1 MYCIDQGGDVVVKS
15 KEQKT
20 FVQQSKN
27 EKSVKDDTMIR
38 QVSTFS
44 KQVVE
49 KMSQAGIPAT
59 PENFAIYFDKLL
71 EEKPLKQRQ
80 AIQKVL
86 ETETLEENI
95 YVAHVENDVKESFR
109 QIKVILETVS
119 GMYTKINKLKTLTKH
134 KIQELSNGSGQIALV
149 AYEEQL
155 EEIVQS
161 LELQQKTIKEH
172 YGTIAEKI
180 KTFHANSIF
189 DPKYDVYNKNFLFK
203 TIESEKKNVSAF
215 GYESS
220 LVAFKIK
227 QRTLESI
234 KLQKDKELVIK
245 NIAAM
250 ILKRSRRS
258 DIVAHLGNNIF
269 VILLRHTTLSQAEKA
284 IESIDYLIQNTNY
297 IVDSQQIEIELEYGR
312 GKIAPHQTKDQILS
326 ALINQLS

>member
-1 MYCIDQGGDVVVKS
+1 MYCIDQEGDVIDKS
-15 KEQKT
+15 
-20 FVQQSKN
+20 
-27 EKSVKDDTMIR
+27 EKKASLQHAKDAQPAKDNKMIR

-49 KMSQAGIPAT
+49 KMSQANIPAT

-71 EEKPLKQRQ
+71 EEKPLKQKQ

-86 ETETLEENI
+86 EAETLEKNI
-95 YVAHVENDVKESFR
+95 YVAHVENDIKESFR

-119 GMYTKINKLKTLTKH
+119 GMYTKINKLKTLTKN
-134 KIQELSNGSGQIALV
+134 KLQELANGSGQIALV

-161 LELQQKTIKEH
+161 LDGQQKTIKEH

-180 KTFHANSIF
+180 KAFHANSIF

-203 TIESEKKNVSAF
+203 TIESEKKNVSTF

-220 LVAFKIK
+220 LVAFKVK
-227 QRTLESI
+227 RKTLELI
-234 KLQKDKELVIK
+234 KSQKDKELVIK

-269 VILLRHTTLSQAEKA
+269 VITLRHTSLEQADKA
-284 IESIDYLIQNTNY
+284 IESIDTLIQNTNY
-297 IVDSQQIEIELEYGR
+297 IVDSQQIEIELEYSR
-312 GKIAPHQTKDQILS
+312 GKIVPNQTRDQILS
-326 ALINQLS
+326 ALISPLS

>member
-1 MYCIDQGGDVVVKS
+1 MYCIDHDGDVVVKS
-15 KEQKT
+15 KGQDT
-20 FVQQSKN
+20 SLDQSQN
-27 EKSVKDDTMIR
+27 EKSVKDDPM
-38 QVSTFS
+38 VKHVGTFS

-49 KMSQAGIPAT
+49 KMSQDGIPAT

-71 EEKPLKQRQ
+71 EDKPLQERQ
-80 AIQKVL
+80 SIQKVL
-86 ETETLEENI
+86 ETETLEKNI
-95 YVAHVENDVKESFR
+95 YVAHVENDIKESFR
-109 QIKVILETVS
+109 QIKVILEAVS
-119 GMYTKINKLKTLTKH
+119 GMYTKINKLKTLTKN
-134 KIQELSNGSGQIALV
+134 KVQEISSGSGQIALV

-161 LELQQKTIKEH
+161 LEIQQKKIKDH
-172 YGTIAEKI
+172 YGAIAEKI
-180 KTFHANSIF
+180 KTFHKNSIF
-189 DPKYDVYNKNFLFK
+189 DPKYNVYNKNFLFK

-220 LVAFKIK
+220 LVAFKVK
-227 QRTLESI
+227 QKTLESI

-258 DIVAHLGNNIF
+258 DIVAHLGNHIF
-269 VILLRHTTLSQAEKA
+269 VIVLRHTSVEQAEKA

-297 IVDSQQIEIELEYGR
+297 IVDSQQIDIELEYSR

-326 ALINQLS
+326 ALISQLT

>member
-1 MYCIDQGGDVVVKS
+1 MYCIDHDGDVVVKP
-15 KEQKT
+15 KGQKNSSEELKN
-20 FVQQSKN
+20 QQ
-27 EKSVKDDTMIR
+27 SVKDDTMIK
-38 QVSTFS
+38 QVSAFS

-49 KMSQAGIPAT
+49 KMSQSGIPAT

-80 AIQKVL
+80 TIQKVL

-95 YVAHVENDVKESFR
+95 YVAHVENDIKESFR
-109 QIKVILETVS
+109 QIKVILEAVS
-119 GMYTKINKLKTLTKH
+119 GMYNKINKLKALTKN
-134 KIQELSNGSGQIALV
+134 KVQELSNGSGQVALV

-155 EEIVQS
+155 QEIVQS
-161 LELQQKTIKEH
+161 LDGQQKTIKEH

-180 KTFHANSIF
+180 KAFHANSIF

-220 LVAFKIK
+220 LVAFKVK
-227 QRTLESI
+227 QKTLESI
-234 KLQKDKELVIK
+234 KSQKDRTLVIK

-269 VILLRHTTLSQAEKA
+269 VITLRHTTLEQAEKA
-284 IESIDYLIQNTNY
+284 IESIDNLIQNTNY
-297 IVDSQQIEIELEYGR
+297 IVDSHQIEIELDYSYA
-312 GKIAPHQTKDQILS
+312 KIVPNKTKDQILS
-326 ALINQLS
+326 ALINPLS